1 MKKTQIAIASVLALA
16 SLSALADE
24 NFPNTVRIGYAHIA
38 VHSDAPSLSSNGPD
52 FLTPQPAGLK
62 VENANTVYIGYT
74 RRLTAN
80 VDIDLAL
87 GIPPEHDNRGTG
99 TLAPFGVIA
108 KVKQRAPTAF
118 VNYYFGDEA
127 NAFRPFVGLGLN
139 YTQFYDARST
149 PSGDIAAGGPT
160 KIKLQDSTG
169 WAAQIGAKY
178 NVTNRWFLLGSIA
191 TADVKSQLTATT
203 GSIERKTVINFSPV
217 VFTMTAGYSF

>member
-1 MKKTQIAIASVLALA
+1 MKKTHIAIGALLALA

-38 VHSDAPSLSSNGPD
+38 VHSDSPSLTSNGPD
-52 FLTPQPAGLK
+52 FLTPQPAGIK
-62 VENANTVYIGYT
+62 VENANTVYLGYT

-80 VDIDLAL
+80 VDFDLAL
-87 GIPPEHDNRGTG
+87 GVPPEHDNRGTG
-99 TLAPFGVIA
+99 TLAPFGVTA
-108 KVKQRAPTAF
+108 KVKQRAPTMF
-118 VNYYFGDEA
+118 INYNFGDES

-149 PSGDIAAGGPT
+149 ASGNLAAGGPT
-160 KIKLQDSTG
+160 KISLGDSTG
-169 WAAQIGAKY
+169 WAAQVGAKY

-203 GSIERKTVINFSPV
+203 GSIDRKTLINFRPV
-217 VFTMTAGYSF
+217 VYTMTVGYSF